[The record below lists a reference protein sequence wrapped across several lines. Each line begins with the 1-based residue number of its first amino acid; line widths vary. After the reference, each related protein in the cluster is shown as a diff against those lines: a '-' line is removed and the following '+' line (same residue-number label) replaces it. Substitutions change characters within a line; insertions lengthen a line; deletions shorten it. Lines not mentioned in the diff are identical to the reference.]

1 MPHLI
6 VCLWD
11 NLVISVRLV
20 PQGFLCQTLGILR
33 VAIKNVCIKKVKV
46 FISLPTLS
54 SFFKILPKFQT
65 YYMFLPCWAQTEPGD
80 GTTDRSS
87 FWHNIWRVV
96 RSSSSTPL
104 RRPRSS
110 SATCIA
116 LLVLRDSGSPTDGTL
131 FPMLS
136 AQLSSSSFVTL
147 VFLIRVSKS
156 EKKTRAK
163 QFLVLL
169 GRFSTRVSRSRF
181 VLA

>member
-65 YYMFLPCWAQTEPGD
+65 YYMFLPCWAQTGPGD

-96 RSSSSTPL
+96 RSSSSVLYAASPPPVIVGDVHRSFGSARFRIAH
-104 RRPRSS
+104 RRY
-110 SATCIA
+110 A
-116 LLVLRDSGSPTDGTL
+116 LSYVVRPIIFIILCYTG
-131 FPMLS
+131 FPDKGF
-136 AQLSSSSFVTL
+136 QE
-147 VFLIRVSKS
+147 R
-156 EKKTRAK
+156 EKN
-163 QFLVLL
+163 
-169 GRFSTRVSRSRF
+169 
-181 VLA
+181 